1 MLDQSNINQYY
12 GPTQQDIAHIFNAE
26 FRVELP
32 VGRGRK
38 YLGSVNQLVDRVLGG
53 WEYSALLHVRSGVR
67 FDVTDNDTSSLNNG
81 QTNRPDRIG
90 SGNLSHRSVQ
100 QWFDTSVF
108 IVHTTPMT
116 YGTSGIN
123 PLYTDGQQQLDSSIS
138 KTFRLLD
145 GQQLE
150 LRTDLFNTFNH
161 PNFSSPDATVGD
173 SAEGQISSTSTDNR
187 RMQFALRYSF

>member
-1 MLDQSNINQYY
+1 
-12 GPTQQDIAHIFNAE
+12 
-26 FRVELP
+26 

-38 YLGSVNQLVDRVLGG
+38 YLGSVNPVVDGVLGG

-67 FDVTDNDTSSLNNG
+67 FDVTDNDTSTLNNG

-90 SGNLSHRSVQ
+90 IGTVSHPTVQ
-100 QWFDTSVF
+100 QWFDTSAF

-116 YGTSGIN
+116 YGNSGIN
-123 PLYTDGQQQLDSSIS
+123 PLYSDGQQQLDSSIS
-138 KTFRLLD
+138 KTFSIKERH
-145 GQQLE
+145 QIE

-161 PNFSSPDATVGD
+161 PNFSPPDSNVGD
-173 SAEGQISSTSTDNR
+173 GAEGQISSTSVDNR